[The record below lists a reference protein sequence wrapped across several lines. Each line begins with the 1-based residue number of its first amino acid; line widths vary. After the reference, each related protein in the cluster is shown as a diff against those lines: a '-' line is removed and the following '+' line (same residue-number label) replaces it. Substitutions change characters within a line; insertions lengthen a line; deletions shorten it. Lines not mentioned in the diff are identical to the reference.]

1 MSYIDSEEA
10 VESFLKNVQKIITDK
25 DFNLNKQFIF
35 KFNRR
40 QYSADNSYTNN
51 ETLAELEYQLEDVA
65 NELLSLTVEEYKET
79 FLDNKPNKVNPFYCF
94 IKVIKGKQVYIKI
107 KIREENNK
115 NIFCVSFHFAEKRVP
130 DRLLPYKHS

>member
-10 VESFLKNVQKIITDK
+10 VESFLSDVQKIITDK
-25 DFNLNKQFIF
+25 DFNLKKQLTF
-35 KFNRR
+35 KFNRY
-40 QYSADNSYTNN
+40 QYSADNSYTTAG
-51 ETLAELEYQLEDVA
+51 TLATLDYGLEDVA

-79 FLDNKPNKVNPFYCF
+79 FQDDKPNKVNPFYCF

-115 NIFCVSFHFAEKRVP
+115 NIFCVSFHFSEKRVS
-130 DRLLPYKHS
+130 DNLLPYKK